1 MRRVIFILTF
11 LITALSVWSNDSTL
25 VGERPYIIDEMPNAR
40 VYQDSLLEARLRE
53 NIYGGGEFV
62 EIDGYRV
69 QIFSSN
75 RQQTA
80 KEEALRLEKKMSDVL
95 SVPVYVMYIA
105 PFWKVRLG
113 NFKTYEESKEFKARV
128 ITLFPEIQG
137 DTYIVRD
144 KIQVIQ

>member
-1 MRRVIFILTF
+1 MKRFIFIFTF
-11 LITALSVWSNDSTL
+11 VSVALFAWSNDSIST
-25 VGERPYIIDEMPNAR
+25 ERPYILDDMPNAHI
-40 VYQDSLLEARLRE
+40 YQDSILEARLRE
-53 NIYGGGEFV
+53 KIYGGGEFV
-62 EIDGYRV
+62 EVDGYRV

-80 KEEALRLEKKMSDVL
+80 KEEALRLEKKMSDLL

-113 NFKTYEESKEFKARV
+113 NFQTYEEANSFKAKV
-128 ITLFPEIQG
+128 VAHFSEMQG

-144 KIQVIQ
+144 KIQVIR